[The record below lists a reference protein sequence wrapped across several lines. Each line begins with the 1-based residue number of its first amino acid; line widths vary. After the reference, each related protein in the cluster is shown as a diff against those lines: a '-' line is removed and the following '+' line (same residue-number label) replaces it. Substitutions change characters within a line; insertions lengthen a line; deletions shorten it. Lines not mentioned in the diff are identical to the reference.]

1 MTHPSAR
8 AILSDAMTSHAL
20 VALRSARHARMRGS
34 LIAAIGA
41 LGLAGCG
48 GTVTLDDG
56 AGGSGTSGSSSG
68 SWGSTGTSGTTT
80 VSTGTGTTDKCVDPK
95 PVLLPS
101 GQPSGYV
108 ECADGAINRVEARS
122 CDPGTVTGEA
132 CSNPGEFAACQSDAD
147 CNEKPGGRCLT
158 QWGEFG
164 GDGSGCGCAYPCTS
178 DSDCDP
184 SQVCA
189 CAGVLPTLVDNTCV
203 SYGCKSNDDCA
214 EGECGIG
221 SYDDG
226 CGRQTYLGCR
236 SDFDACRSN
245 ADCSANGGECSM
257 SYPASTFDCQTPNC
271 AIGRPMMVEGQAR
284 AARSEARA
292 DWSMELAVDTSRYA
306 PELRAALA
314 TRFGAIAALE
324 HASVGSFARFTLQLL
339 ALGAPSELVAEAQ
352 RAALDEVEHA
362 RIAYALATRFGG
374 VEVGPSAL
382 PEATAA
388 IAVDARSIV
397 RSLVEEACVG
407 ETLGVAEA
415 LAVADAVEDPALA
428 ALFRR
433 IAEDEQRHAELAW
446 RTLSWLL
453 TRDASLASAAREG
466 AERARAL
473 LEAKDEG
480 LVARE
485 AGLLSGAELASIRT
499 QAYEEVVR
507 PCLATLGCA

>member
-1 MTHPSAR
+1 
-8 AILSDAMTSHAL
+8 
-20 VALRSARHARMRGS
+20 MRGS

-68 SWGSTGTSGTTT
+68 SWGSTGTTGSTT
-80 VSTGTGTTDKCVDPK
+80 VSTGTGQTEKCVDPK
-95 PVLLPS
+95 PVFLPS

-108 ECADGAINRVEARS
+108 ECADGAIDRVDALS

-132 CSNPGEFAACQSDAD
+132 CANPGEFASCQSDAD
-147 CNEKPGGRCLT
+147 CNAKPGGRCLT

-164 GDGSGCGCAYPCTS
+164 GDGTSCGCSYPCTT
-178 DSDCDP
+178 DADCDDG
-184 SQVCA
+184 SVCA
-189 CAGVLPTLVDNTCV
+189 CAGLVTGLVDNQCV
-203 SYGCKSNDDCA
+203 TKNCDTNADCGS
-214 EGECGIG
+214 GECGLS

-226 CGRQTYLGCR
+226 CGRRIALACR
-236 SDFDACRSN
+236 DDADVCRSN
-245 ADCSANGGECSM
+245 DDCSANGGECAPM
-257 SYPASTFDCQTPNC
+257 YPGETYACQTPNC
-271 AIGRPMMVEGQAR
+271 AIGRPMMVEGRAR

-292 DWSMELAVDTSRYA
+292 DWSMELAVDASRYA

-362 RIAYALATRFGG
+362 RISYALATRFGG

-415 LAVADAVEDPALA
+415 LAVADAVADPALA

-433 IAEDEQRHAELAW
+433 IADDEQRHAELAW

-453 TRDASLASAAREG
+453 TRDASLVSAAREG

-473 LEAKDEG
+473 LEVNDDG
-480 LVARE
+480 PVARE
-485 AGLLSGAELASIRT
+485 AGLLSGAELASIRM